1 MLQSLDPQ
9 VRSYITAIESE
20 LRETRSDRQSV
31 QARYESL
38 EIRYDHLKEEYR
50 LLLYKRFGKSSEK
63 DPDTDQ
69 QSLFEEAEITA
80 DASVVETGRITVETH
95 TRQKR
100 GRKPIDESV
109 PRVAIVHDIPEA
121 EKHCACGHDL
131 VRIGEE
137 VSERL
142 QIIPEQIYVERHIR
156 PKYACHSCEGSGD
169 EEKPAV
175 RIAPAPPAIIPGSIA
190 TVGTV
195 GVHHRQQVRR
205 LSAVLPAG
213 ETI

>member
-69 QSLFEEAEITA
+69 QSLFEEAEGILSILVDGHPFGVPTYA
-80 DASVVETGRITVETH
+80 AESS
-95 TRQKR
+95 TRT
-100 GRKPIDESV
+100 PSLN
-109 PRVAIVHDIPEA
+109 A
-121 EKHCACGHDL
+121 
-131 VRIGEE
+131 
-137 VSERL
+137 
-142 QIIPEQIYVERHIR
+142 R
-156 PKYACHSCEGSGD
+156 PA
-169 EEKPAV
+169 
-175 RIAPAPPAIIPGSIA
+175 
-190 TVGTV
+190 
-195 GVHHRQQVRR
+195 
-205 LSAVLPAG
+205 
-213 ETI
+213 